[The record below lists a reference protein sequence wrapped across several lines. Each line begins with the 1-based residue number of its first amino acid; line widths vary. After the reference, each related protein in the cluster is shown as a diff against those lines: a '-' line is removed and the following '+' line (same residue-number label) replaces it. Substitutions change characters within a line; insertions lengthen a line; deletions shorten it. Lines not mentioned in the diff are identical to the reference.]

1 MNATLHSMRAIPAS
15 VPEPGVLEGSIIG
28 ISGPGQRSK
37 APSMGCMLRHVGPL
51 PREALLMGLAEDG
64 LPVLLNLWD
73 PAPGPILIAGDTGT
87 GKTAFLQVLA
97 GFVHLQHKPHEVQYA
112 VITDRP
118 HEWHGHTGPSH
129 CIGIFPM
136 NQRKTADFVHALAVW
151 IDMTRTSCQSV
162 LFLLD
167 GIEQF
172 ITCHTGLEQ
181 AFHNILLHG
190 PSARIWPVVTLDLEH
205 LQNSHPWLKYFRARV
220 FGHTKSAS
228 LLDVEAASQ
237 AGCNFLSRGKE
248 FTLKAGGQWIRFH
261 IPDPQTSS
269 LQGID

>member
-1 MNATLHSMRAIPAS
+1 MNATLQSMRAVPAS
-15 VPEPGVLEGSIIG
+15 VPEPEVLEGSIIG
-28 ISGPGQRSK
+28 ISGPDQRSK

-64 LPVLLNLWD
+64 LPVLLNLWN
-73 PAPGPILIAGDTGT
+73 PAPGPILAAGDTGT

-118 HEWHGHTGPSH
+118 HEWHGHAGSSH
-129 CIGIFPM
+129 CIGIFPIKE
-136 NQRKTADFVHALAVW
+136 RKTADFLHALAVW
-151 IDMTRTSCQSV
+151 IDMARTSRQSI

-172 ITCHTGLEQ
+172 ITRHTGLEKD
-181 AFHNILLHG
+181 FRNILLHG
-190 PSARIWPVVTLDLEH
+190 PSARIWPVATLDLERP
-205 LQNSHPWLKYFRARV
+205 QNSHPCLKDFRTRV
-220 FGHTKSAS
+220 FGHTQYAG

-237 AGCNFLSRGKE
+237 AGCSILSRGEE
-248 FTLKAGGQWIRFH
+248 FTLKADGQWVKFH
-261 IPDPQTSS
+261 IPDPQTSFS
-269 LQGID
+269 HGIN